1 MTLRGRAPPLLLLL
15 PLLGGRA
22 GAEPE
27 PEEAPAIK
35 YLVLE
40 TLKSSPAAALEIEFG
55 ATEDPGIK
63 LEVFEGRKL
72 EELERRLARLEVSL
86 RELPL
91 SDPVARLA
99 LVDSYRPQFLMLL
112 NLYF

>member
-1 MTLRGRAPPLLLLL
+1 VTLRGRAPPLLLLL

-27 PEEAPAIK
+27 PEEA
-35 YLVLE
+35 
-40 TLKSSPAAALEIEFG
+40 PAAALEIEFG

-91 SDPVARLA
+91 SDPVRRLA
-99 LVDSYRPQFLMLL
+99 RADVSGR
-112 NLYF
+112 